1 MLSDAKGNSMK
12 FRAISIA
19 AIASLTW
26 ASVALAGSGS
36 SASGYGGTA
45 GAVQSQVSSAPH
57 AAVKGSTLPFTGLN
71 LTLIVVGAIVLL
83 AIGFGLRRF
92 SGDKA

>member
-1 MLSDAKGNSMK
+1 MK

-19 AIASLTW
+19 AAIASLTW
-26 ASVALAGSGS
+26 ASAALANGS

-57 AAVKGSTLPFTGLN
+57 VAAAKGSTLPFTGLN

>member
-1 MLSDAKGNSMK
+1 MK
-12 FRAISIA
+12 FRAISA
-19 AIASLTW
+19 AAVASLTW
-26 ASVALAGSGS
+26 ASVALASGGS
-36 SASGYGGTA
+36 SADGYGGTA

-57 AAVKGSTLPFTGLN
+57 VAAAKGSTLPFTGLN

-92 SGDKA
+92 SGDKT

>member
-1 MLSDAKGNSMK
+1 MI
-12 FRAISIA
+12 RAISAA

-36 SASGYGGTA
+36 STDGYGGTA

-57 AAVKGSTLPFTGLN
+57 VAGAKGSTLPFTGLN

-92 SGDKA
+92 SGDKT

>member
-1 MLSDAKGNSMK
+1 MR
-12 FRAISIA
+12 FRAISVA
-19 AIASLTW
+19 AIAGLTW
-26 ASVALAGSGS
+26 ASVALAADNGS
-36 SASGYGGTA
+36 SATAYGGAA

-57 AAVKGSTLPFTGLN
+57 VAAAKGSTLPFTGLN
-71 LTLIVVGAIVLL
+71 LTLIVVGAIALL